1 MLLARRNASAIGSF
15 GGKPYTAVGYVKR

>member
-15 GGKPYTAVGYVKR
+15 GGKPYTAVGYFKR